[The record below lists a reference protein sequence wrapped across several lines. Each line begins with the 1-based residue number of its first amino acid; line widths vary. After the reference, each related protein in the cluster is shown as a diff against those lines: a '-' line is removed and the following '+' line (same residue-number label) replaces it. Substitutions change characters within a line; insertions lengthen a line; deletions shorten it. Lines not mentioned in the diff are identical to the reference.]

1 MGQRLAIAIAI
12 AFSRIASRH
21 IKRRHLGAP
30 PTTSNIIGV
39 HTLELLAL
47 DMQIRVARQPLV
59 AVPVPPAPT
68 QTPTLTATAAATLAT
83 SATASLADFI
93 ISNGA

>member
-1 MGQRLAIAIAI
+1 MGHRLAIAIAI

-59 AVPVPPAPT
+59 ASPVLLGLWL
-68 QTPTLTATAAATLAT
+68 QLQQQQL
-83 SATASLADFI
+83 LLLQ
-93 ISNGA
+93 IS